1 VLIAKLITVVII
13 GYLLGAIPFGVLVAR
28 RMAKVEVT
36 DYGSGK
42 IGTTNVFRT
51 VGVKAA
57 VMVACLDLLKG
68 GLAVLIAGVIVGES
82 FVVVGGYSVGILAA
96 QVLAALAAIAGHIWS
111 VFLKFKGGRGV
122 APFLGALFVLCPV
135 AGLFGGELLVAGA
148 LLTRYA
154 SLGSISA
161 TVGSCAILLPLTIM
175 SGFPIEYLIYA
186 LIGTAVIIFMH
197 RDNIARL
204 IAGTERRLG
213 EKAEKGV
220 SPPVS

>member
-1 VLIAKLITVVII
+1 MLIAKLITVVII
-13 GYLLGAIPFGVLVAR
+13 GYLLGSIPFGVLVAR

-68 GLAVLIAGVIVGES
+68 GLAVLIAGAIVGES
-82 FVVVGGYSVGILAA
+82 LVVVGGYSVGILAA
-96 QVLAALAAIAGHIWS
+96 QVLAALAAISGHIWS

-122 APFLGALFVLCPV
+122 APFLGAMFALCPV
-135 AGLFGGELLVAGA
+135 AGFFGGELLVAGA

-161 TVGSCAILLPLTIM
+161 AVGSCAILLPLTIM

-204 IAGTERRLG
+204 ISGTERRLG

>member
-1 VLIAKLITVVII
+1 MLIAKLVSVVII

-36 DYGSGK
+36 DHGSGK
-42 IGTTNVFRT
+42 IGTTNVFRI

-68 GLAVLIAGVIVGES
+68 GLAVLIAGAIVGES
-82 FVVVGGYSVGILAA
+82 FVVVAGYPVGILAA
-96 QVLAALAAIAGHIWS
+96 QILAALAAIAGHIWS

-122 APFLGALFVLCPV
+122 APFLGAMFALCPV
-135 AGLFGGELLVAGA
+135 AGLFGGEVLVAGA

-154 SLGSISA
+154 SLGSIGSA
-161 TVGSCAILLPLTIM
+161 VGSYAILLPLTIM

-186 LIGTAVIIFMH
+186 LIGTVVIVVMH

-220 SPPVS
+220 SPPAG

>member
-1 VLIAKLITVVII
+1 MLIAKLITVVII
-13 GYLLGAIPFGVLVAR
+13 GYLLGSIPFGVLVAR

-220 SPPVS
+220 SPPAS

>member
-1 VLIAKLITVVII
+1 MLIAKLVSVVII

-36 DYGSGK
+36 DHGSGK
-42 IGTTNVFRT
+42 IGTTNVFRI

-68 GLAVLIAGVIVGES
+68 GLAVLIAGAIVGES
-82 FVVVGGYSVGILAA
+82 FVVVAGYPVGILAA
-96 QVLAALAAIAGHIWS
+96 QILAALAAIAGHIWS

-122 APFLGALFVLCPV
+122 APFLGAMFALCPV
-135 AGLFGGELLVAGA
+135 AGLFGGEVLVAGA

-154 SLGSISA
+154 SLGSIGSA
-161 TVGSCAILLPLTIM
+161 VGSYAILLPLTIM

-186 LIGTAVIIFMH
+186 LIGTVVIIVMH

-220 SPPVS
+220 SPPAG

>member
-1 VLIAKLITVVII
+1 MLIAKLMSVVII

-51 VGVKAA
+51 VGAKAA

-68 GLAVLIAGVIVGES
+68 GLAVLIAGAIVGEG
-82 FVVVGGYSVGILAA
+82 FVVVAGYSVGILAA
-96 QVLAALAAIAGHIWS
+96 QVLAALATIAGHIWS

-122 APFLGALFVLCPV
+122 APFLGAMFALCPV
-135 AGLFGGELLVAGA
+135 AGLFGGEVLVAGA

-154 SLGSISA
+154 SLGSIGA
-161 TVGSCAILLPLTIM
+161 AVGSCAILLPLTIM

-186 LIGTAVIIFMH
+186 LISTAVIIFMH

-204 IAGTERRLG
+204 VSGTERRLG

>member
-1 VLIAKLITVVII
+1 MLIAKLVSVVII

-36 DYGSGK
+36 DHGSGK
-42 IGTTNVFRT
+42 IGTANVFRT

-68 GLAVLIAGVIVGES
+68 GLAVLIAGAIVGES
-82 FVVVGGYSVGILAA
+82 FVVVAGYSVGILVA

-122 APFLGALFVLCPV
+122 APFLGAMFAICPV
-135 AGLFGGELLVAGA
+135 AGLFGGEVLVAGA
-148 LLTRYA
+148 LLTRHA
-154 SLGSISA
+154 SLGSIGA
-161 TVGSCAILLPLTIM
+161 AVGSYAILLPLTIM

-186 LIGTAVIIFMH
+186 LIGAVVIIIMH

-204 IAGTERRLG
+204 MAGTERRLG
-213 EKAEKGV
+213 EKVEKGV
-220 SPPVS
+220 SPPAG

>member
-1 VLIAKLITVVII
+1 MLIAKLITVVII

>member
-96 QVLAALAAIAGHIWS
+96 QVLAALAAIAGNIGS

-186 LIGTAVIIFMH
+186 LIGTAVIIFVH

>member
-1 VLIAKLITVVII
+1 MLIAKLVSVVII
-13 GYLLGAIPFGVLVAR
+13 GYLLGSIPVGVLVAR

-42 IGTTNVFRT
+42 IGTTNVFRA
-51 VGVKAA
+51 VGAKAA

-68 GLAVLIAGVIVGES
+68 GLAVLIAGAIVGEG
-82 FVVVGGYSVGILAA
+82 FVVVGGYPVGMLAA
-96 QVLAALAAIAGHIWS
+96 QVLAGLAAIAGHIWS

-122 APFLGALFVLCPV
+122 APFLGAMFALCPV
-135 AGLFGGELLVAGA
+135 AGLFGGEMLVAGA

-154 SLGSISA
+154 SLGSISGA
-161 TVGSCAILLPLTIM
+161 IGSCAILLPLTIM
-175 SGFPIEYLIYA
+175 IGFPIEYLIYA
-186 LIGTAVIIFMH
+186 LIGTVVIIIMH

-204 IAGTERRLG
+204 MAGTERRLG

-220 SPPVS
+220 SPPAG

>member
-1 VLIAKLITVVII
+1 MLIAKLITVVII
-13 GYLLGAIPFGVLVAR
+13 GYLLGSIPFGVLVAR

-186 LIGTAVIIFMH
+186 LIGTVVIIFMH

-220 SPPVS
+220 SPPAS